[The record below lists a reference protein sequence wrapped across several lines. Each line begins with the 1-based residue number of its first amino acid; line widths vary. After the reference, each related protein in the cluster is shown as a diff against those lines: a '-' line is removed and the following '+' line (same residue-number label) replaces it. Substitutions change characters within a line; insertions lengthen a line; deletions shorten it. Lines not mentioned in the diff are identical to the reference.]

1 MNRQQQS
8 MLIEIDGNL
17 NKLRMCK
24 DLSYA
29 EGSGMSLDGVDL
41 SKFDEHRVD
50 DDTLQRLIDECREEE
65 SRMSVFEY
73 GQTPHEKIQRQ
84 KEMSDIQLEQFDLIG
99 R

>member
-1 MNRQQQS
+1 MKATAMNRQQQS

-29 EGSGMSLDGVDL
+29 EGAGMSLDGVDL
-41 SKFDEHRVD
+41 SKFGENLVDEE
-50 DDTLQRLIDECREEE
+50 TLHRLIDECREEE

-73 GQTPHEKIQRQ
+73 GQAPHEKI
-84 KEMSDIQLEQFDLIG
+84 
-99 R
+99 